1 MAIKIY
7 NENRLTKQPF
17 FQSLI
22 DYLNENPDVSLR
34 DIKRDFADV
43 EKLDRKIEE
52 YVKAGFISRRD
63 RRYYNNFQ
71 LFGDGDFDLSDRIVD
86 APAILVYNQP
96 FFVVRGSK
104 LQELLENSRINQ
116 MLENTTNDL
125 KFFFTSDYAR
135 TENNLANYFY
145 KVEKNIPL
153 TELEDQI
160 YKLIGDVNRDYALKY
175 MTAFLLKYAKRDLVP
190 QKRMDIFIKT
200 LEVYGYIRELE
211 EKRYALGD
219 LELVEAYEFPVIEFD
234 NPRDF
239 IISQLK
245 QQTKTQGRLSLP

>member
-22 DYLNENPDVSLR
+22 TYLDENSNVTLR
-34 DIKRDFADV
+34 DIKREFPHV

-63 RRYYNNFQ
+63 RRYYNNFE
-71 LFGDGDFDLSDRIVD
+71 LFGDGDFDLSDGTID
-86 APAILVYNQP
+86 APAILVYEAP
-96 FFVVRGSK
+96 FFVAEGSK
-104 LQELLENSRINQ
+104 LQELLESSRINQ
-116 MLENTTNDL
+116 ILENDTNEL

-135 TENNLANYFY
+135 REDNLANYFY
-145 KVEKNIPL
+145 KLEKDIPL
-153 TELEDQI
+153 TELEGQI

-175 MTAFLLKYAKRDLVP
+175 MTAFLLKYSKRDLVP
-190 QKRMDIFIKT
+190 QKRLDIFIKS
-200 LEVYGYIRELE
+200 LEVYGYIE
-211 EKRYALGD
+211 EAEDKRYALGN
-219 LELVEAYEFPVIEFD
+219 LELAKAYELPVITFD

-239 IISQLK
+239 ISSQLK
-245 QQTKTQGRLSLP
+245 QQAKTQGRLSLP